1 MKLYTV
7 KVPIVA
13 VCYVE
18 VKAENEEEAM
28 EKAFRSEDLNIEN
41 VEEWGAYRIIVEGN
55 CLHTSDN
62 EAEIV
67 SEEEIEESEET
78 EDEQSKD

>member
-18 VKAENEEEAM
+18 AVGESEIQE
-28 EKAFRSEDLNIEN
+28 SED
-41 VEEWGAYRIIVEGN
+41 
-55 CLHTSDN
+55 
-62 EAEIV
+62 
-67 SEEEIEESEET
+67 
-78 EDEQSKD
+78 